1 MKNTNVSYTSVAK
14 FSNEAQEATCNVSQ
28 LTASAKIC
36 HTIVK
41 LIVSPGYLEFA
52 TLFQK

>member
-1 MKNTNVSYTSVAK
+1 MKYTDVSYTSVAK
-14 FSNEAQEATCNVSQ
+14 FSNEAQEATHNISQ

-36 HTIVK
+36 HTTVK
-41 LIVSPGYLEFA
+41 LIVSAGYLEFS